1 VSVVSKTDEEM
12 KLILPQKSKE
22 MSMKPDRLLR
32 GFTILESILMLGL
45 LTVFSLVVAGVYKK
59 GITKSDEASDPKW
72 LSKGG
77 DESMKT
83 VSPIPVVPILPG
95 RMAEQPG
102 LGGDNLP
109 DGVNRSKNGVRPE

>member
-1 VSVVSKTDEEM
+1 M
-12 KLILPQKSKE
+12 KS
-22 MSMKPDRLLR
+22 DRLLR
-32 GFTILESILMLGL
+32 GFTILESIVMLGL
-45 LTVFSLVVAGVYKK
+45 LTVFCLVLAGVYKK

-83 VSPIPVVPILPG
+83 VSPLPAVPILPG

-102 LGGDNLP
+102 LGGDDQSQDSVKP
-109 DGVNRSKNGVRPE
+109 DSANQPE

>member
-1 VSVVSKTDEEM
+1 M
-12 KLILPQKSKE
+12 LINFNLRS
-22 MSMKPDRLLR
+22 R

-45 LTVFSLVVAGVYKK
+45 LLVFCLVVGGVYRK

-83 VSPIPVVPILPG
+83 VNPLPVDTMLPRILS
-95 RMAEQPG
+95 EQPG
-102 LGGDNLP
+102 LGGDDQSQDSIKLDSANQ
-109 DGVNRSKNGVRPE
+109 PE